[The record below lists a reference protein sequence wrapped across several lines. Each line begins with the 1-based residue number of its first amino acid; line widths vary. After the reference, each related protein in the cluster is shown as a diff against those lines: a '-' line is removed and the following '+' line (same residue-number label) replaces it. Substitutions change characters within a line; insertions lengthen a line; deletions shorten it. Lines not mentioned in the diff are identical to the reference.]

1 MSCHVSIQHWI
12 SYYFRVPA
20 LSPARPHIALQ
31 ANTRAASRLF
41 YCCNSVALTPRHRL
55 MVVPE
60 YQPRC
65 YDSRR
70 DRCARVS
77 VMTPDEILKAF
88 NNIRVWQRGDRRA
101 PPRSGVPRKGPAR
114 LRIPLLR
121 LRAWP
126 AAQAPANRPR
136 GRAHKVVSGRRAGR
150 RAEWPC
156 LMLAAPQGFRSR
168 RIHHPPGRLR
178 HGVQPASSRQRRKAA
193 LVPRSKYSA
202 SSKFFLS
209 AA

>member
-1 MSCHVSIQHWI
+1 MK
-12 SYYFRVPA
+12 
-20 LSPARPHIALQ
+20 
-31 ANTRAASRLF
+31 
-41 YCCNSVALTPRHRL
+41 
-55 MVVPE
+55 
-60 YQPRC
+60 
-65 YDSRR
+65 
-70 DRCARVS
+70 
-77 VMTPDEILKAF
+77 PDEILKAF

-136 GRAHKVVSGRRAGR
+136 SRAHKVVSGRRAGR

-178 HGVQPASSRQRRKAA
+178 HGVQPASVRQRRKAA
-193 LVPRSKYSA
+193 FIPRGKYSA
-202 SSKFFLS
+202 PAKHVLPAEQGVPRLARGSGFQEAWKRCYLKKLGYLPAFLVKLLWPVS
-209 AA
+209 